1 MMIKGDTSLHKGM
14 RHRLVK
20 ELIAKGIQSDS
31 VLNAISKVPRH
42 LFLDSAFVK
51 YSYVDKPFSIG
62 DGQTISQPYTVAFQ
76 SQLLDTKP
84 GCRVLEIGTGSGYQ
98 AAVLL
103 ELGVRLYTME
113 RIKNLYVKSR
123 QTLNSIGYNPFFFWG
138 DGYKGLP
145 QIAPFDRILIT
156 AGAKEVPQEL
166 ISQLVVGG
174 KMVVPVGDNSSQEML
189 LIERHSE
196 TEYTQ
201 NRHGE
206 FSFVPMLL
214 GKK

>member
-1 MMIKGDTSLHKGM
+1 MIKGDSIQHKGM
-14 RHRLVK
+14 RHRLVQ
-20 ELIAKGIQSDS
+20 ELIKKGIQSQA
-31 VLNAISKVPRH
+31 VLNAIGKVPRH
-42 LFLDSAFVK
+42 LFLDSAFVRHA
-51 YSYVDKPFSIG
+51 YMDKPFSIG

-84 GCRVLEIGTGSGYQ
+84 NCRVLEVGTGSGYQ

-103 ELGVRLYTME
+103 ELGVRLYTIE
-113 RIKNLYVKSR
+113 RIKNLFTTSR

-145 QIAPFDRILIT
+145 QFAPFDRILIT
-156 AGAKEVPQEL
+156 AGAREVPQEL
-166 ISQLVVGG
+166 ILQLAIGG
-174 KMVVPVGDNSSQEML
+174 KMVVPVGDNSTQEML
-189 LIERHSE
+189 LIEKRSE

-201 NRHGE
+201 SRHGA